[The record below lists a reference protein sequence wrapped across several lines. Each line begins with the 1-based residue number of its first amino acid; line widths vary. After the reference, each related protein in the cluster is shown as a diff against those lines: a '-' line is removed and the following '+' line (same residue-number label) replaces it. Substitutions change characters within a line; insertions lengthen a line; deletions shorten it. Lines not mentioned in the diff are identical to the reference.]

1 MSIGMWL
8 WMYTARIGAPPQP
21 WNPYQGFADM
31 NTATQ
36 WTWST
41 ADTLSKQYTQ

>member
-1 MSIGMWL
+1 
-8 WMYTARIGAPPQP
+8 MYTAQFGAPPQP
-21 WNPYQGFADM
+21 YQGFSDM